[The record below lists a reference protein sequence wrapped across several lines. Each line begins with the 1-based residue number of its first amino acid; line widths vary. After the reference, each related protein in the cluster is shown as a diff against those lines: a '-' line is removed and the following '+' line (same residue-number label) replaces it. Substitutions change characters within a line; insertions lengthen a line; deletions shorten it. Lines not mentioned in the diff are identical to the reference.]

1 MTNLITLL
9 VQTKTQATIEILL
22 LLVGA
27 AIIGYVTAW
36 LYYKSLYAKRI
47 DTYKSEIADLKKKIK
62 DLETDNQNLKKNVK
76 SKDDEIIY
84 LNKKIKALEALH
96 AEAVDET
103 DDMKQQNKKN
113 EQLLYEKDEALAI
126 IAKRKQKI
134 DYKSFGTATELEMDD
149 LRMISGIG
157 PFIEERLHD
166 IDIYTYKQ
174 ISKFTKN
181 DIVII
186 NDAIEYFAGRIE
198 RDEWVEQAKELV
210 LETEKRD
217 ALFKRISERKSS
229 IYYNRIGT
237 ATENE
242 ADDLTIISGIG
253 GWIGKK
259 LNILDIYT
267 YRQISNFNDEDVQ
280 SVTDAIEY
288 FPGRI
293 ERDEWIDQ
301 AKELVR
307 IAGKKADLLKSI
319 SDNKSRIYFDRLGI
333 AHKHHANNLTLI
345 KGISLW
351 IEERLNMLE
360 IYTFEQISKLDP
372 KDVET
377 ISEILEI
384 PKDRIKKDDWIG
396 QAKELVKK

>member
-1 MTNLITLL
+1 MTNIITLL
-9 VQTKTQATIEILL
+9 AQTKTEATIEILL
-22 LLVGA
+22 LLLVAG
-27 AIIGYVTAW
+27 IIGYITAW
-36 LYYKSLYAKRI
+36 LYYKSVY
-47 DTYKSEIADLKKKIK
+47 TKKIQS
-62 DLETDNQNLKKNVK
+62 LETENEHLKM
-76 SKDDEIIY
+76 E
-84 LNKKIKALEALH
+84 LEEIKALHAKAL
-96 AEAVDET
+96 AEI
-103 DDMKQQNKKN
+103 DDLKSKNKKSVI
-113 EQLLYEKDEALAI
+113 LLHEKDDALSDLAL
-126 IAKRKQKI
+126 RKQKI
-134 DYKSFGTATELEMDD
+134 NYKSFGTATELEMDD

-166 IDIYTYKQ
+166 IDIYTFKQ
-174 ISKFTKN
+174 ISKFTKE

-210 LETEKRD
+210 LDAEKRD

-237 ATENE
+237 AKLEE
-242 ADDLTIISGIG
+242 ADDLTAISGIG
-253 GWIGKK
+253 GWISKK
-259 LNILDIYT
+259 LNMLDIYT
-267 YRQISNFNDEDVQ
+267 YRQISNFNDEDIQ

-301 AKELVR
+301 AKELLRVE
-307 IAGKKADLLKSI
+307 GKKTALLKSI

-345 KGISLW
+345 KGISSW

-360 IYTFEQISKLDP
+360 IFTFEQISKLEQ
-372 KDVET
+372 KDIET
-377 ISEILEI
+377 ITEILEI
-384 PKDRIKKDDWIG
+384 AKDRIKNDKWIS
-396 QAKELVKK
+396 QAKEFAKK

>member
-1 MTNLITLL
+1 
-9 VQTKTQATIEILL
+9 
-22 LLVGA
+22 
-27 AIIGYVTAW
+27 
-36 LYYKSLYAKRI
+36 
-47 DTYKSEIADLKKKIK
+47 
-62 DLETDNQNLKKNVK
+62 
-76 SKDDEIIY
+76 
-84 LNKKIKALEALH
+84 
-96 AEAVDET
+96 
-103 DDMKQQNKKN
+103 
-113 EQLLYEKDEALAI
+113 
-126 IAKRKQKI
+126 
-134 DYKSFGTATELEMDD
+134 MDD

-166 IDIYTYKQ
+166 IDIYTFKQ
-174 ISKFTKN
+174 ISKFTKE

-210 LETEKRD
+210 LDAEKRD

-237 ATENE
+237 AKLEE
-242 ADDLTIISGIG
+242 ADDLTAISGIG
-253 GWIGKK
+253 GWISKK
-259 LNILDIYT
+259 LNMLDIYT
-267 YRQISNFNDEDVQ
+267 YRQISNFNDEDIQ

-301 AKELVR
+301 AKELLRVE
-307 IAGKKADLLKSI
+307 GKKTALLKSI

-345 KGISLW
+345 KGISSW

-360 IYTFEQISKLDP
+360 IFTFEQISKLEQ
-372 KDVET
+372 KDIET
-377 ISEILEI
+377 ITEILEI
-384 PKDRIKKDDWIG
+384 AKDRIKNDKWIS
-396 QAKELVKK
+396 QAKEFAKK